1 MKQYGAMRAVGM
13 SVRQMTKMIAAEAVT
28 YAVCG
33 MVIGLAGGLY
43 MHRLLMNK
51 LIYSHFGG
59 TWSIPFEPIIIVLLI
74 FVLACAAAV
83 HAPVRRI
90 RGMAITETVNEL

>member
-1 MKQYGAMRAVGM
+1 
-13 SVRQMTKMIAAEAVT
+13 
-28 YAVCG
+28 
-33 MVIGLAGGLY
+33 
-43 MHRLLMNK
+43 MNK

-83 HAPVRRI
+83 HAPARRI
-90 RGMAITETVNEL
+90 REMAITETVNEL